1 MKATLETTYKASPS
15 TQSDRDR
22 LVLDNIDYV
31 GRILSTMTFFSKND
45 DHRENLHS
53 AGILGLVQA
62 AASFDPD
69 QGVAFRTFAYPRI
82 RGAIV
87 DELRKQ
93 SPVSPRMMR
102 HVGTIKRLCETLEP
116 PITPEQ
122 LAQRS
127 SLSIEVV
134 LECLEAMRFIK
145 PDDWNDLSDVVHKT
159 WRTSIDSPE
168 DLAEKEEIGEL
179 LAELIEQLPEKERLV
194 MTLYYAEELNLAEIG
209 AAMGLSESRTSRLLA
224 AARFRLKE
232 AIRWKT
238 S

>member
-1 MKATLETTYKASPS
+1 MKATLDKAYKPS
-15 TQSDRDR
+15 AQSDRDQ
-22 LVLDNIDYV
+22 LVLDNVDYV
-31 GRILSTMTFFSKND
+31 GRILSTMTFFVKND
-45 DHRENLHS
+45 ENRENLHS

-62 AASFDPD
+62 ATSFDSE

-87 DELRKQ
+87 VEMRKQ
-93 SPVSPRMMR
+93 SPVSPRVMR
-102 HVGTIKRLCETLEP
+102 QVGAIKKLCETLEP

-122 LAQRS
+122 LAEQS
-127 SLSIEVV
+127 GFSVNEVV
-134 LECLEAMRFIK
+134 ECLEAMRFIK
-145 PDDWNDLSDVVHKT
+145 PDSWNDLSDVVHKT

-168 DLAEKEEIGEL
+168 DLAEKEEVGQL

-194 MTLYYAEELNLAEIG
+194 MTLYYNEELNLAEIG

-224 AARFRLKE
+224 AARFRLGE

>member
-1 MKATLETTYKASPS
+1 MKATLEKTYKPA
-15 TQSDRDR
+15 QQADRDQ
-22 LVLDNIDYV
+22 LVIENIDYV
-31 GRILSTMTFFSKND
+31 GRILSTMTFFIKND

-62 AASFDPD
+62 AASFDAA

-87 DELRKQ
+87 DEMRKQ
-93 SPVSPRMMR
+93 SPVSPRLMR
-102 HVGTIKRLCETLEP
+102 QIGKVKRLCETLEP

-122 LAQRS
+122 LAELS
-127 SLSIEVV
+127 GLSLEEV
-134 LECLEAMRFIK
+134 LECLEGMRFIK
-145 PDDWNDLSDVVHKT
+145 PDNWNDLSDVVHKT
-159 WRTSIDSPE
+159 WRTNIDSPE
-168 DLAEKEEIGEL
+168 DLAEKEEIGQL

-194 MTLYYAEELNLAEIG
+194 MTLYYSEELNLAEIG
-209 AAMGLSESRTSRLLA
+209 AVMGLSESRTSRLLA
-224 AARFRLKE
+224 AARFRLGE

>member
-1 MKATLETTYKASPS
+1 MRATIEKAYKGSA
-15 TQSDRDR
+15 QADRDQ
-22 LVLDNIDYV
+22 LVMENIDYV
-31 GRILSTMTFFSKND
+31 GRILSTMTFFIKNN

-62 AASFDPD
+62 AAAFDAE

-87 DELRKQ
+87 DEMRKQ
-93 SPVSPRMMR
+93 SPLSPRLMR
-102 HVGTIKRLCETLEP
+102 QIGTVRKLCETLEP

-122 LAQRS
+122 LAARS
-127 SLSIEVV
+127 DLTLEEV
-134 LECLEAMRFIK
+134 LECLEGMRFIK
-145 PDDWNDLSDVVHKT
+145 PDNWNDLSDVVHKT

-168 DLAEKEEIGEL
+168 DLAEKEEIGRL

-194 MTLYYAEELNLAEIG
+194 MTLYYSEELNLAEIG

-224 AARFRLKE
+224 SARFRLGE

>member
-1 MKATLETTYKASPS
+1 MKATIETTYKPS
-15 TQSDRDR
+15 TQTDRDR

-31 GRILSTMTFFSKND
+31 GRILSTMTFFSRND

-62 AASFDPD
+62 AASFDAE

-102 HVGTIKRLCETLEP
+102 HVGKIKKLCEMLEP

-122 LAQRS
+122 LAERS
-127 SLSIEVV
+127 SLPIDVV

-168 DLAEKEEIGEL
+168 DLAEKEEIGQL

-194 MTLYYAEELNLAEIG
+194 MTLYYSEELNLAEIG